1 MPEDAARGW
10 FYDRA
15 ELRAKTARGSARGS
29 SRSRRRP
36 RETGVSA
43 QRAVFLAKDSIVVHE
58 VRSSLEPRQ
67 LRLATGAG
75 AALGPLRDAGL
86 SFYVISH
93 QPGVARGLF
102 GEEQLIPVRARVDE
116 LLAAEGIPVAD
127 FLYCPH
133 YPRGVRRDYSVD
145 CVCRAPR
152 PGLLLRTVLLDDGHE
167 REWRLSEMRLPH
179 HVALGLDE
187 AALVILEDE
196 HVLDWRRRTAARSV
210 G

>member
-1 MPEDAARGW
+1 M
-10 FYDRA
+10 
-15 ELRAKTARGSARGS
+15 
-29 SRSRRRP
+29 
-36 RETGVSA
+36 SA

-58 VRSSLEPRQ
+58 VPTSLEPLQ
-67 LRLATGAG
+67 MRLATGAG

-102 GEEQLIPVRARVDE
+102 DEEQLAPVRTRVGE
-116 LLAAEGIPVAD
+116 LLAAEGIPLED

-133 YPRGVRRDYSVD
+133 DPCGLRREYAVD

-152 PGLLLRTVLLDDGHE
+152 PGLLLRAARERGVDVTRSWLIGASLDEIEAGVRGGCRTVLLDDGHE

-187 AALVILEDE
+187 AALLILEDE
-196 HVLDWRRRTAARSV
+196 HVLDWRRRTAARSLS
-210 G
+210 

>member
-1 MPEDAARGW
+1 M
-10 FYDRA
+10 
-15 ELRAKTARGSARGS
+15 
-29 SRSRRRP
+29 
-36 RETGVSA
+36 SA

-58 VRSSLEPRQ
+58 VPSSLEPRQ
-67 LRLATGAG
+67 MRLVAGAG

-86 SFYVISH
+86 SFYMISH

-102 GEEQLIPVRARVDE
+102 DEEQLVPVRTRVGE
-116 LLAAEGIPVAD
+116 LLAAEGIPLAD

-133 YPRGVRRDYSVD
+133 DPQGVRRDYAVN

-152 PGLLLRTVLLDDGHE
+152 PGLLLRAAREHGVDVKRSWVIGDSLDEIEAGVRGGCRTVLLDDGRE

-187 AALVILEDE
+187 AARLILEDD
-196 HVLDWRRRTAARSV
+196 HVLDWRQRTAAKSA